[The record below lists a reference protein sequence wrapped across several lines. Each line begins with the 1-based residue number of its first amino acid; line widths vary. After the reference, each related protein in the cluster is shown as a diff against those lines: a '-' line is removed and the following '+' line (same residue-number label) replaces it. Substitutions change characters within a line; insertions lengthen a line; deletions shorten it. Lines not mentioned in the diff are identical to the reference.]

1 MCGFTVGVWMD
12 VSMVVWW
19 LGGYL
24 DELVRRLVVVDWMYE
39 WIYG

>member
-1 MCGFTVGVWMD
+1 
-12 VSMVVWW
+12 MVVWW